1 MIIDI
6 PINLMFCYINYHFGH
21 RYSSG
26 SGDLML
32 VDDVCLDDP
41 KSNLRFGKDV
51 DFDDISG
58 CGELVLVGLLE
69 KIRQKSPLERAGRPM
84 WA

>member
-1 MIIDI
+1 MKIDI
-6 PINLMFCYINYHFGH
+6 PTNLILCYINYHFGL

-26 SGDLML
+26 SGDLRL
-32 VDDVCLDDP
+32 VEDVCLDDP

-69 KIRQKSPLERAGRPM
+69 KSGRK
-84 WA
+84 AL

>member
-6 PINLMFCYINYHFGH
+6 TINLMFCYINYHFGH

-69 KIRQKSPLERAGRPM
+69 KSGRK
-84 WA
+84 AL